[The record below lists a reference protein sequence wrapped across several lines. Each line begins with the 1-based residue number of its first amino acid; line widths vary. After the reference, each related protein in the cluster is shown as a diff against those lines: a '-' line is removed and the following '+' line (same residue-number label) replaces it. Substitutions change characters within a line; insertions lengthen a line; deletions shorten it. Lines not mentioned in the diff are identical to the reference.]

1 MAAENNVENI
11 AQILSAAF
19 APGSNIV
26 SSDPSD
32 YAKYW
37 DERFKTDRKKATHDL
52 MNILENPAAALKDK
66 LKDMSK
72 AQRDEAIKRIVETYD
87 GLCEWT
93 DRGS

>member
-1 MAAENNVENI
+1 MAAENNVENM

-26 SSDPSD
+26 SLDPSD

-52 MNILENPAAALKDK
+52 MNILENPAALKEK
-66 LKDMSK
+66 LKDISK
-72 AQRDEAIKRIVETYD
+72 AQRDEAFKRVVEIYD
-87 GLCEWT
+87 VLCEWT
-93 DRGS
+93 D